1 MIRPNRPPSHAENM
15 VAALSAIKRPLTA
28 DERADL
34 ILYRKRVREQQERR
48 ERYATNPEF
57 RQREIERSTRYWRE
71 HRA

>member
-15 VAALSAIKRPLTA
+15 LAELSAIKRELTRE
-28 DERADL
+28 EREDL
-34 ILYRKRVREQQERR
+34 LMYKKRVRDQQLRR